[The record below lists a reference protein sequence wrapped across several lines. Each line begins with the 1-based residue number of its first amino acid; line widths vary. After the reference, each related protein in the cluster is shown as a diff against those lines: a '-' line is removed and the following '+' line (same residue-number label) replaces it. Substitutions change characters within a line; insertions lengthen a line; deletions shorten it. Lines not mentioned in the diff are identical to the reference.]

1 MLSKK
6 HLDRKLIEK
15 GAIFSTSGLFI
26 HTGNMVITTD
36 ELTSKQKQHLQK
48 KEV

>member
-1 MLSKK
+1 M
-6 HLDRKLIEK
+6 IEK

-36 ELTSKQKQHLQK
+36 ELTSKQKATLTK
-48 KEV
+48 KRSLMK